1 MELVIS
7 LCCIILAGASKGA
20 ADILQHKYKKSIFAA
35 YEKELFYNPKKSWK
49 NKWRPKTEEK
59 GYVEKFPGSSTIFVF
74 TTDAWH
80 LCNFFMYK
88 LIFLVVIL
96 QPSFGQFLNPDTDWY
111 LVKALDFSVFH
122 AFFSGSFEVFY
133 SYILLVRPSKKKIQ

>member
-80 LCNFFMYK
+80 FCNFFLYK
-88 LIFLVVIL
+88 LIYIVVVL
-96 QPSFGQFLNPDTDWY
+96 QPSFFTPDIEWY
-111 LVKALDFSVFH
+111 ISKPLDFIVFH
-122 AFFSGSFEVFY
+122 SLFTGSFEVCYQWLF
-133 SYILLVRPSKKKIQ
+133 IRR